1 MKRVLTPIVALAIV
15 AAVHAAR
22 AADDPTGTWKWQVTF
37 NNNTI
42 DMSLAL
48 KLDGDKLTGSLTSPR
63 GETAIQDGKFKDGE
77 VSFKVVRKG
86 QDGQEFTSKYSGKL
100 SGDTIKGKVDFERN
114 GQAMS
119 RDWEAKKS

>member
-1 MKRVLTPIVALAIV
+1 MKRVLTPIVALAII
-15 AAVHAAR
+15 AAVHVAR
-22 AADDPTGTWKWQVTF
+22 AADDPSGTWKWQITI

-42 DMSLAL
+42 DLSLAL

-100 SGDTIKGKVDFERN
+100 SGDTIKGKVEFERN